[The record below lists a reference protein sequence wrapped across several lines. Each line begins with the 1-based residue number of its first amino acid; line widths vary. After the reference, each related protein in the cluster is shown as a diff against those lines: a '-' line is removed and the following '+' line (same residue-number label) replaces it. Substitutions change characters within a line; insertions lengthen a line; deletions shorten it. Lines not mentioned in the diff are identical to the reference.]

1 MPQVKIRI
9 EKPQEQAGD
18 GNINKAVGADIKKD
32 AAVTSLFTHQMVGL
46 GKQIFN
52 YAASNV
58 GFFTGNYIQQDEINT
73 VLDLFGDASTIGTG
87 FAAGGWIGGI
97 VATIGV
103 TTKKVLQGITDR
115 RNDIVQERERNY
127 WLARSGNS
135 TTNGSR
141 GTEN

>member
-9 EKPQEQAGD
+9 EKGQEQAGD
-18 GNINKAVGADIKKD
+18 GNINQMASADEKKNM
-32 AAVTSLFTHQMVGL
+32 AATSVFAHQMMGI

-58 GFFTGNYIQQDEINT
+58 GFFTGNYVKQDEINATLELIGDLST
-73 VLDLFGDASTIGTG
+73 VGMGFVSGGLVGGAVAVIGL
-87 FAAGGWIGGI
+87 
-97 VATIGV
+97 
-103 TTKKVLQGITDR
+103 TTKKVLQNVTDR
-115 RNDIVQERERNY
+115 RKDVMQERERNY

>member
-1 MPQVKIRI
+1 MPQVKIRVERSETETGEAGLNQKVASD
-9 EKPQEQAGD
+9 EKK
-18 GNINKAVGADIKKD
+18 NV
-32 AAVTSLFTHQMVGL
+32 AATSVFAHQMMGI

-58 GFFTGNYIQQDEINT
+58 GNFTGNYILQDQINVT
-73 VLDLFGDASTIGTG
+73 LDVIGDLSTIGVG
-87 FAAGGWIGGI
+87 FAVNPLAGVAAIAGI
-97 VATIGV
+97 ATKRILKEV
-103 TTKKVLQGITDR
+103 TDR
-115 RNDIVQERERNY
+115 RNDIVAERERNY

>member
-9 EKPQEQAGD
+9 ERGQEQAGEANVNQKVAED
-18 GNINKAVGADIKKD
+18 EKKKV
-32 AAVTSLFTHQMVGL
+32 AATSIFAHQMMGI

-58 GFFTGNYIQQDEINT
+58 GLFTGNYIEQDRINVALDMVSDLST
-73 VLDLFGDASTIGTG
+73 VGTG
-87 FAAGGWIGGI
+87 FVAGGWIGGSI
-97 VATIGV
+97 AVIGIA
-103 TTKKVLQGITDR
+103 TKKTLEAITER
-115 RNDIVQERERNY
+115 RKDVMQEREREY

>member
-1 MPQVKIRI
+1 MPQVKVRI
-9 EKPQEQAGD
+9 ERVQEE
-18 GNINKAVGADIKKD
+18 VGEANLNQKSVNDEKKNV
-32 AAVTSLFTHQMVGL
+32 AATSIFAHQMMGI

-58 GFFTGNYIQQDEINT
+58 GFFTGNYIEQDRINAT
-73 VLDLFGDASTIGTG
+73 LDVIGDLSTIGMG
-87 FAAGGWIGGI
+87 AVAGGWVG
-97 VATIGV
+97 ATMAVVGV
-103 TTKKVLQGITDR
+103 TTKKVLQNVTER
-115 RNDIVQERERNY
+115 RKDELEERNRNY